1 MLSRTDIQNILKL
14 LRKEVLPAIGGNET
28 RMVALACAKAREV
41 LGQEPDMVKAKLS
54 SYIIKF
60 AMGVGVP
67 NACGMVGIPAAI
79 ALGSLAGK
87 PELGLE
93 LLKDITPDDCA
104 RARQFVADKRWSVVT
119 ARNTFEVVYAE
130 VKAIAGDHQAKVIIA
145 KDYANV
151 VYVKRDNEVLFELI
165 VQGSLVL
172 VFLLSYI

>member
-41 LGQEPDMVKAKLS
+41 LGQEPEMVKAKLS
-54 SYIIKF
+54 SHIIKF

-130 VKAIAGDHQAKVIIA
+130 VKAIAGDPKAEMLEPWLPNTTASTSPI
-145 KDYANV
+145 
-151 VYVKRDNEVLFELI
+151 
-165 VQGSLVL
+165 
-172 VFLLSYI
+172 